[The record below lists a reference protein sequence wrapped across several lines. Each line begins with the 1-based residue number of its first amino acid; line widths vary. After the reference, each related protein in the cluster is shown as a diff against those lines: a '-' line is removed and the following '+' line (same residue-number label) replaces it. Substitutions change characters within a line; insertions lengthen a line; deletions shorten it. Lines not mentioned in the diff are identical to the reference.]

1 MKRLLF
7 FAGVYDTL
15 DLFIYELKRELET
28 MQYETMVFDVRDM
41 QQSLK
46 NLAQFVAR
54 PVEAAVTFNNL
65 GFNME
70 LHPGVNLWEELNIPC
85 INILM
90 DHPFCYHNA
99 LAAAPRNAV
108 VLCTDRNH
116 MAYVSR
122 FYPKIPVS
130 GFLPHGGI
138 EACGVR
144 KPVRE
149 QIGRAHV

>member
-7 FAGVYDTL
+7 FVGVYDTL

-70 LHPGVNLWEELNIPC
+70 LHPGVNLWEELNIPLSL
-85 INILM
+85 IHI
-90 DHPFCYHNA
+90 
-99 LAAAPRNAV
+99 
-108 VLCTDRNH
+108 
-116 MAYVSR
+116 
-122 FYPKIPVS
+122 
-130 GFLPHGGI
+130 
-138 EACGVR
+138 
-144 KPVRE
+144 
-149 QIGRAHV
+149 